1 MKKNVNTQNTMS
13 YSEFLRRI
21 ADQIDKS
28 SAPKNVKDMNSL
40 VSSVVKSMENPH
52 EFMFKNRLVKAFA
65 PLNAFYYKNWNVFIG
80 EKSFELR
87 CAKYN
92 FRPTDYGSRIFDKK
106 LVGFAEN
113 SKSVYMVFEGN
124 KGGLYLSRIIK

>member
-21 ADQIDKS
+21 ADQIDK

>member
-28 SAPKNVKDMNSL
+28 APKNVRDMNSL

-124 KGGLYLSRIIK
+124 KCGLYLSRIIK

>member
-1 MKKNVNTQNTMS
+1 MKKNNANTQNIMT

-28 SAPKNVKDMNSL
+28 APKNVRDMNSL

-52 EFMFKNRLVKAFA
+52 EFVFKNRLVKAFA
-65 PLNAFYYKNWNVFIG
+65 PLNVFNYKNWNVFIG

-92 FRPTDYGSRIFDKK
+92 FRPADYGSRIFGKK
-106 LVGFAEN
+106 FVGFAEN

>member
-28 SAPKNVKDMNSL
+28 APKNVRDMNSL
-40 VSSVVKSMENPH
+40 VSSVVKSMENSH

-106 LVGFAEN
+106 LVGFAES

>member
-28 SAPKNVKDMNSL
+28 APKNVRDMNSL

-92 FRPTDYGSRIFDKK
+92 FHPADYGSRIFGKK
-106 LVGFAEN
+106 FVGFAEN
-113 SKSVYMVFEGN
+113 SKSVYMVFEGD
-124 KGGLYLSRIIK
+124 KGGLYLSRVIK

>member
-1 MKKNVNTQNTMS
+1 MKKNINTQNAMS

-21 ADQIDKS
+21 ADQIDK

-65 PLNAFYYKNWNVFIG
+65 PLNAFYYKNWSVFIG

>member
-28 SAPKNVKDMNSL
+28 APKNVRDMNSL

-106 LVGFAEN
+106 LVGFAES